1 MSGMP
6 VALKGRGPLA
16 QAWPRLLRNRGAVI
30 GLAVL
35 GVLLVSALTAPW
47 IAGYDPLKM
56 DVRERLQAPSFRHLL
71 GTDNFGRDIF
81 SRIVYAGRISLIVG
95 FVAVGIGAIFGG
107 ALGAISGYYGGWLDN
122 LLMRLMDILLSV
134 PQIVLA
140 LAIVGALGV
149 SLPNLMVAVGISVL
163 PRYARLVR
171 ASALSLRGLEFVEAA
186 RAAGASDLRIILQA
200 ILPNCLAP
208 LIVLST
214 LGVAQAILSAA
225 TLSFLGLGVQPPTPE
240 WGAMLSDGRQFLRNA
255 PHITIFPGLAIVVVV
270 MALNLVGDALRD
282 ALDPKLK
289 V

>member
-1 MSGMP
+1 
-6 VALKGRGPLA
+6 
-16 QAWPRLLRNRGAVI
+16 
-30 GLAVL
+30 LAVL

>member
-1 MSGMP
+1 MSG
-6 VALKGRGPLA
+6 AAKERKSRSPLH
-16 QAWPRLLRNRGAVI
+16 QAWPRLLRHKGAVI
-30 GLAVL
+30 GMVVL
-35 GVLLVSALTAPW
+35 GVLVASALAAPW
-47 IAGYDPLKM
+47 VAGYDPLRM
-56 DVRERLQAPSFRHLL
+56 DVRERLQAPSLAHLL

-81 SRIVYAGRISLIVG
+81 ARIVYAGRISLIVG
-95 FVAVGIGAIFGG
+95 FVAVGIGAICGG

-140 LAIVGALGV
+140 LAIVGALGT

-171 ASALSLRGLEFVEAA
+171 ASALTLRGLEFVEAA
-186 RAAGASDLRIILQA
+186 RAAGASDPRIILQA